1 MVDFQSRDTSRGYGD
16 DEDEEGDDAEGDDA
30 DEDAGERGDETEP
43 VEESAE
49 GVEEAD
55 AEAAGEDP
63 PEPEG
68 GAAGASGGGAT
79 AEGAEPGAADDPL
92 AASSGDESGDPLAP
106 DTSGSDAE
114 SGVDEGSG
122 PTDDESGPQTDD
134 TRDPSDDDTG
144 DEAPGGDA
152 GADSTADDPLAPSG
166 EPEHGDEGQDTADDH
181 PFADA
186 DSADAVPGTDAGE
199 TADPSSSGPAREGGD
214 HAESG
219 ARSTDSSGH
228 PQDTAD
234 HSEGPGHQ
242 EGVDT
247 PENAHHSDGAPEHAH
262 GSGGHSHGS
271 GADSHDSGGHS
282 HDHAH
287 GADVGLL
294 GVAVVTVS
302 STRTREDDTSG
313 DVIEAVVEAAD
324 HEVVT
329 REILRDDLDGVQ
341 TALLNLTGRDDVDVV
356 VTTGG
361 TGVTPDDVTVEA
373 ARPLFDR
380 ELPGFGE
387 LFRILSYEEIGT
399 RAMVSRATAG
409 MVDGVP
415 VFCLPGSEAAARL
428 GTEELVVEE
437 MAHLVSL
444 ARRDD

>member
-16 DEDEEGDDAEGDDA
+16 DEDEEADAEGGGAEAAEDEPA
-30 DEDAGERGDETEP
+30 DEPVEGEPEAGAEPTEPEPADEPAVETEGVDAGESESGDATGSDP
-43 VEESAE
+43 GASDGESD
-49 GVEEAD
+49 AD
-55 AEAAGEDP
+55 AAE
-63 PEPEG
+63 
-68 GAAGASGGGAT
+68 SGG
-79 AEGAEPGAADDPL
+79 DPL
-92 AASSGDESGDPLAP
+92 AGSSGGASGDPLAP
-106 DTSGSDAE
+106 DTAAAGAASPEADTE
-114 SGVDEGSG
+114 
-122 PTDDESGPQTDD
+122 TDPSTDD
-134 TRDPSDDDTG
+134 TEPETTDDG
-144 DEAPGGDA
+144 R
-152 GADSTADDPLAPSG
+152 GADSPADDPLSSSSGSVQPSEVADG
-166 EPEHGDEGQDTADDH
+166 PDDH
-181 PFADA
+181 PFAD
-186 DSADAVPGTDAGE
+186 DETDAEAAVETDAE
-199 TADPSSSGPAREGGD
+199 TAVETDPGAAAEHAPSETDRREVENSG
-214 HAESG
+214 G
-219 ARSTDSSGH
+219 ARTD
-228 PQDTAD
+228 DRAD
-234 HSEGPGHQ
+234 
-242 EGVDT
+242 
-247 PENAHHSDGAPEHAH
+247 
-262 GSGGHSHGS
+262 SGGHSH
-271 GADSHDSGGHS
+271 DTDDPSHDSGSHSHDTDDRSHDSAGHS

-287 GADVGLL
+287 GAEVGLL

-302 STRTREDDTSG
+302 STRTRENDPSG
-313 DVIEAVVEAAD
+313 DVIEALIEAAD

-361 TGVTPDDVTVEA
+361 TGVTPDDVTVEG

>member
-16 DEDEEGDDAEGDDA
+16 DEDEEADAEGDAAAAAEGEQTDEPTEGEPTAPEAADEHAPETEGADAVESDRVASDGERDA
-30 DEDAGERGDETEP
+30 DASTAPVDDDA
-43 VEESAE
+43 
-49 GVEEAD
+49 
-55 AEAAGEDP
+55 
-63 PEPEG
+63 
-68 GAAGASGGGAT
+68 
-79 AEGAEPGAADDPL
+79 AEPGGDPL
-92 AASSGDESGDPLAP
+92 AGSSGGASGDPLAP
-106 DTSGSDAE
+106 DTGDTGATASDGDTVAD
-114 SGVDEGSG
+114 SPVDDAGG
-122 PTDDESGPQTDD
+122 PTVDDGEHETTDGAQ
-134 TRDPSDDDTG
+134 PEAVDDG
-144 DEAPGGDA
+144 RGA
-152 GADSTADDPLAPSG
+152 GSAADDPLSPSG
-166 EPEHGDEGQDTADDH
+166 GSERAAEPVDGPDDH
-181 PFADA
+181 PFAD
-186 DSADAVPGTDAGE
+186 DAAGAE
-199 TADPSSSGPAREGGD
+199 TAIETDTGGATEPNS
-214 HAESG
+214 AESDGHHG
-219 ARSTDSSGH
+219 ANGH
-228 PQDTAD
+228 PD
-234 HSEGPGHQ
+234 
-242 EGVDT
+242 
-247 PENAHHSDGAPEHAH
+247 
-262 GSGGHSHGS
+262 GSGGHSHG
-271 GADSHDSGGHS
+271 ADDHAHESGGHS
-282 HDHAH
+282 HGADDRAHESGGHSHGHAH
-287 GADVGLL
+287 GAEVGLL

-302 STRTREDDTSG
+302 STRTRENDPSG
-313 DVIEAVVEAAD
+313 DVIEALVEAAD

-361 TGVTPDDVTVEA
+361 TGVTPDDVTVEG

>member
-16 DEDEEGDDAEGDDA
+16 DEDEAADAEGD
-30 DEDAGERGDETEP
+30 ET
-43 VEESAE
+43 
-49 GVEEAD
+49 
-55 AEAAGEDP
+55 
-63 PEPEG
+63 
-68 GAAGASGGGAT
+68 
-79 AEGAEPGAADDPL
+79 EGAEGEPTDEPVDGEPAAESTESEPADESAVDSEADDASTSESGDTAESVPEASDDESDADAFDSGTDPL
-92 AASSGDESGDPLAP
+92 ASSSGGPSADPLAP
-106 DTSGSDAE
+106 DTGDAGTDSSESDVGTDLSTDDAE
-114 SGVDEGSG
+114 DRSVHESGRE
-122 PTDDESGPQTDD
+122 PTDDG
-134 TRDPSDDDTG
+134 RGVDPS
-144 DEAPGGDA
+144 
-152 GADSTADDPLAPSG
+152 ADDPLSQAG
-166 EPEHGDEGQDTADDH
+166 ESDRTPEEADDPGDH
-181 PFADA
+181 PFAD
-186 DSADAVPGTDAGE
+186 DETDAE
-199 TADPSSSGPAREGGD
+199 AAV
-214 HAESG
+214 ESDAG
-219 ARSTDSSGH
+219 RSHEPD
-228 PQDTAD
+228 
-234 HSEGPGHQ
+234 
-242 EGVDT
+242 
-247 PENAHHSDGAPEHAH
+247 EHAH
-262 GSGGHSHGS
+262 GSGGHSH
-271 GADSHDSGGHS
+271 DSDDHAHDSGGHA
-282 HDHAH
+282 HGHAH
-287 GADVGLL
+287 GAAVDLL

-302 STRTREDDTSG
+302 STRTREDDASG
-313 DVIEAVVEAAD
+313 DVIEAVIEAAD

-361 TGVTPDDVTVEA
+361 TGVTPDDVTVEG